1 MASDN
6 FNWYGD
12 IQCFE
17 GEPARPRSESELV
30 QIVRDIGRFPSPI
43 RPMGSRHSVTPCMAA
58 RAASGERW
66 GTAVDMRAFRGP
78 MRVDREAATVTV
90 LAGMTFL
97 EAARELRDKHGMQFR
112 VNTELGT
119 LTMGAAACG
128 GTKDSSFPGEFGQ
141 VCADVVAVR
150 LVTPDGEVRILK
162 TGDPDFDA
170 VLGGYG
176 LFGIATEITF
186 RIVPHE
192 FISMEHVEISA
203 AEFEAHGK
211 QWLDGRTAVFLYLFP
226 YAPGGGRIVA
236 ELRRKAGQGPTEG
249 THRLAVRNLFW
260 REALPEA
267 AHIADRLPI
276 KPLRPHYL
284 EAVQFVVR
292 KFLDHALDLD
302 RVSPVDQ
309 IVDFEKGG
317 KKFGFSMW
325 AFPAESFAQV
335 LSGYFEFCRRQD
347 YRTRLPHV
355 SYHVAQDR
363 HSLLSYSQDSDVWTL
378 DPVSTGIEAGW
389 NDFLRR
395 FNDFCSDRDGAP
407 LFNQT
412 PHLERRHVVRA
423 FGERLDRFESAR
435 RRFDPKDRMLN
446 EYFAKLLRS

>member
-1 MASDN
+1 MASGN
-6 FNWYGD
+6 LNWYGD

-17 GEPARPRSESELV
+17 SEPVRPRSESELI

-43 RPMGSRHSVTPCMAA
+43 RPMGSRHSVTPCMSA
-58 RAASGERW
+58 RAPSGDRW
-66 GTAVDMRAFRGP
+66 GTAVDMREFRGP
-78 MRVDREAATVTV
+78 MRVDREAGTVSV
-90 LAGMTFL
+90 PAGLTFF
-97 EAARELRDKHGMQFR
+97 EAAHELRDTHGMQFR

-141 VCADVVAVR
+141 VCADVVALK
-150 LVTPDGEVRILK
+150 LVTPDGEVRTIK

-186 RIVPHE
+186 RAVPHE
-192 FISMEHVEISA
+192 FISMEHVETPA
-203 AEFEAHGK
+203 DEFEARSK
-211 QWLDGRTAVFLYLFP
+211 EWLDGRTAVFLYLFP

-236 ELRRKAGQGPTEG
+236 ELRRKAGGGPTEG
-249 THRLAVRNLFW
+249 THRLALRNFFW

-276 KPLRPHYL
+276 KPLREHYL
-284 EAVQFVVR
+284 EVVQQVVR
-292 KFLDHALDLD
+292 KFLDHALDLR

-325 AFPAESFAQV
+325 AFPAAQFGRV
-335 LSGYFEFCRRQD
+335 LSDYLEFCRRQD

-378 DPVSTGIEAGW
+378 DPVSTGVEPGW
-389 NDFLRR
+389 HEFLSR
-395 FNDFCSDRDGAP
+395 FNDFCSDRDGVP

-412 PHLERRHVVRA
+412 PHLERRHVLRA
-423 FGERLDRFESAR
+423 FGERLERFESVR
-435 RRFDPKDRMLN
+435 RRLDPADRMLN
-446 EYFAKLLRS
+446 EYFANLLHA